1 MIEGDR
7 KCFFESRYES
17 ELVSFLGI
25 SSSHQAK
32 GNLHYSFQ
40 KSIL

>member
-1 MIEGDR
+1 MAKGDR
-7 KCFFESRYES
+7 KCFFGSHYES

-32 GNLHYSFQ
+32 GNLCYSFQ
-40 KSIL
+40 QSIL